1 MRAMHHSRNQSSQ
14 GNFKYSDYYNFFILI
29 IISQACM
36 LNVCILQ
43 TKSQGNYH
51 INKSGGETETK
62 TFS

>member
-1 MRAMHHSRNQSSQ
+1 MKAMHRSRNQNSQ
-14 GNFKYSDYYNFFILI
+14 GNFKYSDYNNFFILT

-36 LNVCILQ
+36 LNVWILQ
-43 TKSQGNYH
+43 TKSQENYH